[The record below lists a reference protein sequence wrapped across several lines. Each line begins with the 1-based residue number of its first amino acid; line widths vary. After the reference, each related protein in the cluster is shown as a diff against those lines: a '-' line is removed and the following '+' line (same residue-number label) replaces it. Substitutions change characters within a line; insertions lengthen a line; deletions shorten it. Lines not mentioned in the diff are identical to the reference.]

1 MFTIIFFLILNFI
14 KSQESGLKELPLK
27 GKVTVHNKEFIYL
40 KIDNFDKGN
49 NIYLNVS
56 FKINKKLKRNELIMY
71 YKEIEKVNISDII
84 EDFFEYKSE
93 SFYIDGDDHIF
104 YYAIKKENESNFLV
118 IRTPDLT
125 TYNISDPEGYN
136 NDTIFTI
143 ENIENNNEITV
154 ILFGVIVI
162 ILFVASFLVYE
173 YILKKQKENTNQQPN
188 STNQNTYVPPT
199 SGLET

>member
-14 KSQESGLKELPLK
+14 KSQESDLKELPLK
-27 GKVTVHNKEFIYL
+27 GKVTVQNKEFIYL
-40 KIDNFDKGN
+40 KIDNFKKEN

-56 FKINKKLKRNELIMY
+56 FKINKKLKRNELIIY
-71 YKEIEKVNISDII
+71 YKEKENISDII
-84 EDFFEYKSE
+84 ENFFEYKSE

-104 YYAIKKENESNFLV
+104 YYAIKKENESNFLF

-188 STNQNTYVPPT
+188 SSNQNTYVPPT

>member
-1 MFTIIFFLILNFI
+1 
-14 KSQESGLKELPLK
+14 
-27 GKVTVHNKEFIYL
+27 
-40 KIDNFDKGN
+40 
-49 NIYLNVS
+49 
-56 FKINKKLKRNELIMY
+56 MY
-71 YKEIEKVNISDII
+71 YKEKENISDII
-84 EDFFEYKSE
+84 DDFFEYKSE

-104 YYAIKKENESNFLV
+104 YYAIKKENESNFLF

-188 STNQNTYVPPT
+188 SSNQNTYVPPT